1 MLVILD
7 GYGVNPSKKYNAIY
21 EANTPRLDEYFG
33 KYPHTTLQASGK
45 SVGLPKGQMGNSEV
59 GHFTIGSGVIVK
71 QDLVRIDDAIED
83 GRFFEKPALL
93 SSLEIVKAYKSKL
106 HLVGL
111 LSDGGVHS
119 HINHL
124 KALFR
129 MCADH
134 NIEPILHVI
143 TDGRDTS
150 PRSAK
155 KYIKEI
161 QETISETGGK
171 IGTITGRFY
180 AMDRDNRWER
190 THLAWD
196 AMVNGVGEQI
206 TDPLAAIDTAYENG
220 ETDEFIR
227 PRILPDFEPIKEDDS
242 VIFFNF
248 RDDRPRQLAA
258 ALAAEEFDNFDRGD
272 FETTALTCLT
282 EYDKSL
288 LAPVVFRPERPATNL
303 SHVVALAGHK
313 QFHCAETEKYAHVT
327 FFFNGGREKPYAG
340 EVRKMVPSPDVE
352 TYDEMPEMSAEGVAD
367 SVIEAMES
375 DEYGFIVVNF
385 ANGDMVGHTAIP
397 ESVIKGIEAMDTQVG
412 RVLDA
417 AVKHDFSVLLTAD
430 HGNCDEYRDP
440 LTGEPHTQHTTYPV
454 PCLIMD
460 KSHWRLASCGGLSSI
475 APTILHLMGIAKP
488 KAMTCYSLLL
498 EEVNMEEQA
507 KAVASY

>member
-1 MLVILD
+1 MKRREVPRRKTMLVILD

-33 KYPHTTLQASGK
+33 SHPHTTLQASGK

-59 GHFTIGSGVIVK
+59 GHFTIGSGMIVK

-111 LSDGGVHS
+111 VSDGGVHS

-124 KALFR
+124 KALLK
-129 MCADH
+129 MCSDH
-134 NIEPILHVI
+134 NIEPVVHVI

-150 PRSAK
+150 PKSAK
-155 KYIKEI
+155 GYIE
-161 QETISETGGK
+161 QVLETMKETGGH
-171 IGTITGRFY
+171 IATVTGRFY

-190 THLAWD
+190 TKLAWD
-196 AMVNGVGEQI
+196 AMVNSEGI
-206 TDPLAAIDTAYENG
+206 AAKDPLSAIDDAYANG
-220 ETDEFIR
+220 ETDEFVQ
-227 PRILPDFEPIKEDDS
+227 PRIMPNAERIKEDDS

-248 RDDRPRQLAA
+248 RNDRPRQLVE
-258 ALAAEEFDNFDRGD
+258 ALGAEEFEHFDRGD

-288 LAPVVFRPERPATNL
+288 LAPVVFRPERPSTNL

-340 EVRKMVPSPDVE
+340 EDRVMVPSPHVD
-352 TYDEMPEMSAEGVAD
+352 TYDECPEMSAEGVAD
-367 SVIEAMES
+367 AVIEAVEK

-385 ANGDMVGHTAIP
+385 ANGDMVGHTGVISAIKKA
-397 ESVIKGIEAMDTQVG
+397 VVAVD
-412 RVLDA
+412 DA
-417 AVKHDFSVLLTAD
+417 LGMIVNEGLENGYSIIVFAD
-430 HGNCDEYRDP
+430 HGNVEDQSPAWR
-440 LTGEPHTQHTTYPV
+440 TSHTLNPV
-454 PCLIMD
+454 PCILID
-460 KSHWRLASCGGLSSI
+460 KNLKSAKPKKGCGLEDI
-475 APTILHLMGIAKP
+475 APTALKLLGLKKP
-488 KAMTCYSLLL
+488 KEMTGNSIFDW
-498 EEVNMEEQA
+498 
-507 KAVASY
+507 